1 MQQGYIPSVFLCHP
15 PPSSPPGYSLSIL
28 PTFRHLL
35 SSLSFGLSP
44 ALLQVVF
51 KSFALQGSKF
61 WIVTCPPSSHS
72 PFSKYFIIVIGG
84 WRGGIVRTLVHLTSS
99 YICLSHW
106 EFGEGGIVRT
116 LVRLTSSSICFGH
129 WEFGEGGIVRTLVRL
144 TSSSI
149 CFGHWEFGEG
159 GVVRTLCPHW
169 CAYTPPHW
177 ELGGGIVSTL
187 VRLYSSIYLDHWG
200 LGGGIASTQIS
211 HLIKGGVK
219 SWRENKISH
228 TITSIQKVVF
238 HVFVFT
244 VGGTRPL
251 WRGLLHTGLIYAVIK
266 AA

>member
-129 WEFGEGGIVRTLVRL
+129 WEFGEGGIVRTL
-144 TSSSI
+144 
-149 CFGHWEFGEG
+149 
-159 GVVRTLCPHW
+159 
-169 CAYTPPHW
+169 
-177 ELGGGIVSTL
+177 
-187 VRLYSSIYLDHWG
+187 
-200 LGGGIASTQIS
+200 IS